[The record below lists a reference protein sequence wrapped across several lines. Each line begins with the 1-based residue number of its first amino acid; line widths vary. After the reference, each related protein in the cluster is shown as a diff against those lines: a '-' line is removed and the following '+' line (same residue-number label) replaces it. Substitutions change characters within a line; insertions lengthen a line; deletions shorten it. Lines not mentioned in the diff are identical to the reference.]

1 MGRPPASLA
10 RPPLNGSIVRR
21 IRAGFLMS
29 TIDVKWAE
37 RPAGSMAELRR
48 YRDLVIDGVPVS
60 SLVRIDVISPFGWGS
75 SDDEE
80 RAAVERL
87 VGRAPPDLPGDRT
100 SLYVCPECG
109 DLGCT
114 AVSIRVDFQKTTVTW
129 KEFGYQ
135 NNYDGEIQLEPLS
148 HIGPYTFQRDIYE
161 RVVSGLTGTEADKGV

>member
-1 MGRPPASLA
+1 
-10 RPPLNGSIVRR
+10 
-21 IRAGFLMS
+21 MS
-29 TIDVKWAE
+29 TIDVRWAE
-37 RPAGSMAELRR
+37 RPAGAESPARR

-80 RAAVERL
+80 RAAAARL
-87 VGRAPPDLPGDRT
+87 LGRVAPNLPHART

-114 AVSIRVDFQKTTVTW
+114 AVSVRVEFQQATVTW

-135 NNYDGEIQLEPLS
+135 NNYDGEVQLEPLS
-148 HIGPYTFQRDIYE
+148 HIGPYTFPREAYE
-161 RVVSGLTGTEADKGV
+161 RVVAGLTLEGASGGV